1 MNVPVI
7 NHRKNVMIRTNGIVR
22 FEKESNLYLNSKTIT
37 RLTGITGS
45 KPARVSKP
53 TVR

>member
-1 MNVPVI
+1 MNVPAI

-22 FEKESNLYLNSKTIT
+22 FEKESNLYLSNRIIT
-37 RLTGITGS
+37 KLTGITGNN
-45 KPARVSKP
+45 PANVSNP